1 MIAGMSSPD
10 TPPDPGC
17 LFCGVAAGSIPAT
30 VVLETAGTVAF
41 RDISPQA
48 PTHVLV
54 IPRRHLA
61 TVGDLAAADPALL
74 AELVGTAAE
83 VARAEGLPGYR
94 LVFNSGVAA
103 QQTVHHVHGH
113 VIGGRALTWPPG

>member
-1 MIAGMSSPD
+1 MSSPAASESD
-10 TPPDPGC
+10 C
-17 LFCGVAAGSIPAT
+17 LFCAVAAGRVPAEI
-30 VVLETAGTVAF
+30 VLETAGALAF
-41 RDISPQA
+41 RDIAPQA

-61 TVGDLAAADPALL
+61 TVGDLAEADPALL
-74 AELVGTAAE
+74 AELVGAAAA